1 MAPSTYLLTSES
13 VTEGHPDKLCDQVSD
28 GVLDAIFAQDPQ
40 ARVACET
47 ACTTG
52 VMFVF
57 GEITTTAY
65 VDIASVAREVIR
77 DVGYTS
83 PEYGFDAETAGVLV
97 SIKEQSPDIRDGI
110 DVALEVRGEQGAH
123 QGARGDQGMV
133 ARCAVGEAA
142 GRGAFTNT
150 IRAEGAGNL
159 TNVAIARA
167 K

>member
-97 SIKEQSPDIRDGI
+97 SIKERSP
-110 DVALEVRGEQGAH
+110 
-123 QGARGDQGMV
+123 
-133 ARCAVGEAA
+133 
-142 GRGAFTNT
+142 
-150 IRAEGAGNL
+150 
-159 TNVAIARA
+159 AI
-167 K
+167 